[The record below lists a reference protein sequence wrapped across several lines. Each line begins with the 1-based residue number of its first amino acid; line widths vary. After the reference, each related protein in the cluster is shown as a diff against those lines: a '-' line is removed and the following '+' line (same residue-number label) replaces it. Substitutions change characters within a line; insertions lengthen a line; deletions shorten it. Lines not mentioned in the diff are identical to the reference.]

1 MHLSMRE
8 GISRQSNTRFS
19 MLMFV
24 VVCLGIFSAFMTN
37 TQVAAQLTQA
47 EQDILNQSQTLVNET
62 NEIFKELAGNVTEF
76 SLVQIALASLPTST
90 NQTIK
95 QQMLDKARTLFNQI
109 TELRLELDAHLAL
122 LSNISNFIAVLLT
135 ASTTTSMHTTT
146 TTTTT
151 TTAKP
156 TSTVK
161 TTQQPTGI
169 IDYLVR
175 RFDFE
180 KGTFF

>member
-1 MHLSMRE
+1 
-8 GISRQSNTRFS
+8 

-47 EQDILNQSQTLVNET
+47 EQDILNQSQTLINET
-62 NEIFKELAGNVTEF
+62 NEIFKELTGNFTEF
-76 SLVQIALASLPTST
+76 SEVQIALASLQSST
-90 NQTIK
+90 DPLIR
-95 QQMLDKARTLFNQI
+95 QQRLDKAQTLFNQI
-109 TELRLELDAHLAL
+109 TELRLELGEHLATL
-122 LSNISNFIAVLLT
+122 KNISDSFDALLT

-151 TTAKP
+151 TAKP
-156 TSTVK
+156 ISTVK

-169 IDYLVR
+169 ID
-175 RFDFE
+175 F
-180 KGTFF
+180 